1 MAEFLSGANL
11 KKSLKGTDWY
21 KDRMETQQQ
30 YEAGEIT
37 DTERAF
43 SNVAG
48 HVRALYTPV
57 DAALGYA
64 FESLPESAQEGL
76 MSAAGAAGD
85 FIESTAAYRSAQ
97 ELAEE
102 YPRTA
107 DVLSDVG
114 EISTLFPLV
123 GAAKKASSGSVAQR
137 IVENA
142 PNELPTF
149 YKGNPVGEMIAAV
162 PSTLTQATK
171 EALSP
176 RARAAAREGINTRL
190 RSVVDSNEEISRLYA
205 KKASGTELTKAE
217 KAKIKFLEIRHQA
230 DLEKIA
236 KTRDSFL
243 EGQMEQSAL
252 FGIQKT
258 GNVPDALKT
267 FHSNYSFSDFGPLN
281 RKTLDIGFTG
291 RPDLD
296 WVSEG
301 TKNFMMGSIKNT
313 YKAKDPSKFQFVI
326 KKNNAFTDLTQ
337 EARMKIASQTGKRM
351 FQVKQAL
358 AKIDP
363 DKKSFKN
370 VDELQEFI
378 ALRFLE
384 DSSKVRQYLG
394 YKKRIENG
402 ERMTKTQ
409 KAAYFRLREVVD
421 KQRDNIAFVNKADGQ
436 VAVRSSHVSQA
447 KAAGGVGDIF
457 VFDLDGNVLHTMTDK
472 NDLAAIPKTD
482 IELEFPKGSK
492 MITMTEPYTYNLFGK
507 KPPKAKYAPDS
518 RSFRED
524 IERKTGVPFQQTG
537 GVGSFKQDLMSQ
549 VKQGLR
555 AYEPTVTRED
565 YLGATSNIALPAGLL
580 TGAALTREEQGGR

>member
-1 MAEFLSGANL
+1 
-11 KKSLKGTDWY
+11 
-21 KDRMETQQQ
+21 
-30 YEAGEIT
+30 
-37 DTERAF
+37 
-43 SNVAG
+43 
-48 HVRALYTPV
+48 
-57 DAALGYA
+57 
-64 FESLPESAQEGL
+64 
-76 MSAAGAAGD
+76 
-85 FIESTAAYRSAQ
+85 
-97 ELAEE
+97 
-102 YPRTA
+102 
-107 DVLSDVG
+107 
-114 EISTLFPLV
+114 
-123 GAAKKASSGSVAQR
+123 
-137 IVENA
+137 
-142 PNELPTF
+142 
-149 YKGNPVGEMIAAV
+149 MIAAV
-162 PSTLTQATK
+162 PSTLAQATK

-176 RARAAAREGINTRL
+176 QARAAAREGINTRL

-205 KKASGTELTKAE
+205 KKASGDALTKAE
-217 KAKIKFLEIRHQA
+217 ENRIKFLEFRHQA

-258 GNVPDALKT
+258 GDVPDALKT

-301 TKNFMMGSIKNT
+301 TKNFMMGSIKST

-326 KKNNAFTDLTQ
+326 KKNNAFTNLTQ

-363 DKKSFKN
+363 DKKSFKD

-384 DSSKVRQYLG
+384 DSAKVRQYLG

-409 KAAYFRLREVVD
+409 MAAYSKLREVVD

-507 KPPKAKYAPDS
+507 ETPKASYSPDS
-518 RSFRED
+518 KAFREG
-524 IERKTGVPFQQTG
+524 IERKTGVPFETTG
-537 GVGSFKQDLMSQ
+537 MGRAKQDLMRQVSQ
-549 VKQGLR
+549 GIK

-565 YLGATSNIALPAGLL
+565 YLGAASNVAVPTGLL

>member
-21 KDRMETQQQ
+21 KDRMETQQK

-37 DTERAF
+37 DTERAL

-48 HVRALYTPV
+48 HVGALYTPV

-64 FESLPESAQEGL
+64 FESLPEFAQEGL

-85 FIESTAAYRSAQ
+85 FIESTAAYQSAQ

-190 RSVVDSNEEISRLYA
+190 RSVLDTNEEISRLYA
-205 KKASGTELTKAE
+205 KKASGDALTKAE
-217 KAKIKFLEIRHQA
+217 ENKIKFLEFRHQA

-258 GNVPDALKT
+258 GDVPDALKT

-291 RPDLD
+291 RPDLE
-296 WVSEG
+296 S
-301 TKNFMMGSIKNT
+301 T

-326 KKNNAFTDLTQ
+326 KKNNAFTNLTQ

-378 ALRFLE
+378 ALRFLD
-384 DSSKVRQYLG
+384 DSSKVKKYLG

-409 KAAYFRLREVVD
+409 TEAYSKLREVVD
-421 KQRDNIAFVNKADGQ
+421 KQRDNIAFVNKTDGQ

-507 KPPKAKYAPDS
+507 KPPRAKYAPDS
-518 RSFRED
+518 RAFREG
-524 IERKTGVPFQQTG
+524 IERKTGVPFEETG
-537 GVGSFKQDLMSQ
+537 GLASFKKDLMSQ
-549 VKQGLR
+549 VKQGIR

-565 YLGATSNIALPAGLL
+565 YLGAASNVALP
-580 TGAALTREEQGGR
+580 TREEQGGR

>member
-1 MAEFLSGANL
+1 MAEFVSGSNL
-11 KKSLKGTDWY
+11 RKAIQGTAWY
-21 KDRMETQQQ
+21 KDRVKTQRK
-30 YEAGEIT
+30 YESGEIS

-48 HVRALYTPV
+48 HVKALYTPI
-57 DAALGYA
+57 DAALGYGFQA
-64 FESLPESAQEGL
+64 LPETAQEGL
-76 MSAAGAAGD
+76 MTAAGYAGEA
-85 FIESTAAYRSAQ
+85 IQETPLYQSAQ

-102 YPRTA
+102 YPRTSA
-107 DVLSDVG
+107 FLSDVG
-114 EISTLFPLV
+114 EIASVFPLA
-123 GAAKKASSGSVAQR
+123 GAAKKASSGSVQQR

-149 YKGNPVGEMIAAV
+149 YKGNPIGEMAAAV
-162 PSTLTQATK
+162 PSTLSLATK
-171 EALSP
+171 EAFSP

-190 RSVVDSNEEISRLYA
+190 LSVLDSNEEVSRLYA
-205 KKASGTELTKAE
+205 KKSSGTPLTKSE
-217 KAKIKFLEIRHQA
+217 ERKIKFLEFRHQA

-258 GNVPDALKT
+258 GDVPNALKT

-281 RKTLDIGFTG
+281 RKTLDIGFTD

-301 TKNFMMGSIKNT
+301 TKNFMMGSIKTT
-313 YKAKDPSKFQFVI
+313 YNARDPSKFQFVI

-358 AKIDP
+358 SKIYP
-363 DKKSFKN
+363 DKQSFRN

-384 DSSKVRQYLG
+384 DSSKVKQYLG

-402 ERMTKTQ
+402 ERMTKAQT
-409 KAAYFRLREVVD
+409 KAYSNLRETID
-421 KQRDNIAFVNKADGQ
+421 NQRDNIAFVNKADGQ

-472 NDLAAIPKTD
+472 NDLAAIPKTN

-507 KPPKAKYAPDS
+507 ESAKAKYAPDS
-518 RSFRED
+518 RSFREG
-524 IERKTGVPFQQTG
+524 IETKTGVPFESTG
-537 GVGSFKQDLMSQ
+537 IGRAKQDLMRQVSQ
-549 VKQGLR
+549 GIR
-555 AYEPTVTRED
+555 AYEPRVSSRD
-565 YLGATSNIALPAGLL
+565 YADVASNVALPAGLL
-580 TGAALTREEQGGR
+580 TGAAVTTEEQGGI